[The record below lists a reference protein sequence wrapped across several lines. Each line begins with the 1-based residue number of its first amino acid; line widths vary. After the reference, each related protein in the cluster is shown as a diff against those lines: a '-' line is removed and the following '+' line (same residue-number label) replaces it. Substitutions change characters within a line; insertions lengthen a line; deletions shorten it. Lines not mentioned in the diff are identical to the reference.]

1 RTKKPSPRRRRSISA
16 SPRRS
21 SLGIP
26 MRQLLAA
33 LLALAAFS
41 GVAHA
46 DVPVPP
52 LQARVTDLT
61 GTLSAQQKAELEARI
76 ATFESRRGSQIA
88 VLLLPT
94 TKPEEIEQYSIRV
107 AEAWKIGRKKVDD
120 GLILVVAKDD
130 RRLRI
135 EVGYGLEGAIPDS
148 MASRVIDERIT
159 PRFRE
164 GDFYGGVRDGVDQLI
179 RLAEGEKLP
188 PPAAAPVRVLGG
200 GDPFSYIVPAIMFVV
215 IAGTIFKAMLG
226 RVPGSLA
233 TGAGLGLVAW
243 LLFGLGV
250 AALAALIG
258 FVLAFINTGSG
269 RGGGWSSGSGGSWG
283 GGSSG
288 GSWSGGGGGGFG
300 GGGASGRW

>member
-1 RTKKPSPRRRRSISA
+1 
-16 SPRRS
+16 
-21 SLGIP
+21 
-26 MRQLLAA
+26 MRQFFAA
-33 LLALAAFS
+33 LLVLAGLAAQPGGAALAD
-41 GVAHA
+41 VAI
-46 DVPVPP
+46 PP
-52 LQARVTDLT
+52 LEARVTDLT
-61 GTLSAQQKAELEARI
+61 GTLNAQQKSELEARI
-76 ATFESRRGSQIA
+76 AAFESRRGSQIA

-148 MASRVIDERIT
+148 VAKRVIEERIT
-159 PRFRE
+159 PRFRD

-179 RLAEGEKLP
+179 KLAEGEKLP
-188 PPAAAPVRVLGG
+188 PPAAAPQASRSAAGG
-200 GDPFSYIVPAIMFVV
+200 AFDLVVPGIFFAL
-215 IAGTIFKAMLG
+215 IAGTFLKAMLG

-233 TGAGLGLVAW
+233 TGAGLGLIAW
-243 LLFGLGV
+243 LMFGLGI
-250 AALAALIG
+250 AAIAAIIG
-258 FVLAFINTGSG
+258 FVLAFANAGMG
-269 RGGGWSSGSGGSWG
+269 RSGGWSSGGSGGSWG

-288 GSWSGGGGGGFG
+288 GSSWGGGGGGGFG